1 MHGALR
7 CVHPAPSTRPT
18 ALVTPP
24 LNADR
29 YADPPAD
36 PPPPPDVHVRG
47 MIGDS
52 DAMREVYAL
61 TRRFAASGST
71 VLLTGET
78 GTGKELVARAVHDLS
93 PRADGP
99 FVRVNCG
106 ALAESLLESELFGH
120 VRGAFTSAMENRTG
134 RFEAAHGGTIFLDEI
149 NSVSKH
155 LQVKLLRVLQE
166 QEFERVGDT
175 RTIRVNTRVVA
186 ATNRD
191 LLDEVADD
199 RFREDLYFR
208 LNVLTI
214 DLPPLRD
221 RSEDI
226 PELVRHFAAVYAKRD
241 GRTPPK
247 FAAETMKLF
256 SRYGFPGNVREL
268 QNYVERALALC
279 DDGPVDA
286 ELLPDH
292 VRGVRPPLKLTRS
305 AEDDPDELR
314 RRLVRKELSGLP
326 GSTEV
331 HPTILSNVERE
342 ILLQVLRA
350 CQGVQTKAAARL
362 GINRNTLHKKID
374 EHGLG
379 TEVR

>member
-1 MHGALR
+1 MSFD
-7 CVHPAPSTRPT
+7 PS
-18 ALVTPP
+18 
-24 LNADR
+24 
-29 YADPPAD
+29 PPAD
-36 PPPPPDVHVRG
+36 PPPAGPARIKG
-47 MIGDS
+47 MIGES
-52 DAMREVYAL
+52 DAMREVCAL

-93 PRADGP
+93 PRSDGP

-149 NSVSKH
+149 NSVSRH

-186 ATNRD
+186 ATNRE

-208 LNVLTI
+208 LNVLSI

-221 RSEDI
+221 RAEDV
-226 PELVRHFAAVYAKRD
+226 PELVQHFASVYARRD
-241 GRTPPK
+241 GRDAPK
-247 FAAETMKLF
+247 FAADAMKLLG
-256 SRYGFPGNVREL
+256 RYGFPGNVREL

-279 DDGPVDA
+279 DDGPVTA
-286 ELLPDH
+286 ALLPDH
-292 VRGVRPPLKLTRS
+292 VRGVRPPLKLHRG
-305 AEDDPDELR
+305 ADDDPDELR
-314 RRLVRKELSGLP
+314 RKLVRRELSDLP
-326 GSTEV
+326 GSTDV
-331 HPTILSNVERE
+331 HPEVLGRLERE

-362 GINRNTLHKKID
+362 GINRNTLHKKIE
-374 EHGLG
+374 EHGLDA
-379 TEVR
+379 EVR

>member
-1 MHGALR
+1 M
-7 CVHPAPSTRPT
+7 
-18 ALVTPP
+18 TPP

-29 YADPPAD
+29 YADPPAA
-36 PPPPPDVHVRG
+36 PPPPDARVRG

-52 DAMREVYAL
+52 DAMREVYEL
-61 TRRFAASGST
+61 VRRFAASGST

-99 FVRVNCG
+99 YVRVNCG

-120 VRGAFTSAMENRTG
+120 VRGAFTSAVENRTG

-191 LLDEVADD
+191 LLDEVADG

-208 LNVLTI
+208 LNVLTV

-221 RSEDI
+221 RGDDV
-226 PELVRHFAAVYAKRD
+226 PELVKHFASVYAARD
-241 GRTPPK
+241 RREEPK
-247 FAAETMKLF
+247 FSAEAMKLLG
-256 SRYGFPGNVREL
+256 RYGWPGNVREL

-279 DDGPVDA
+279 GDGPVTA

-331 HPTILSNVERE
+331 HPVILANVERE

-362 GINRNTLHKKID
+362 GINRNTLHKKIE

-379 TEVR
+379 AEVR

>member
-1 MHGALR
+1 M
-7 CVHPAPSTRPT
+7 PFNPIP
-18 ALVTPP
+18 
-24 LNADR
+24 
-29 YADPPAD
+29 PPAD
-36 PPPPPDVHVRG
+36 PDAAGAGIAG
-47 MIGDS
+47 MIGES
-52 DAMREVYAL
+52 DAMREVYDLA
-61 TRRFAASGST
+61 RRFAASGST

-78 GTGKELVARAVHDLS
+78 GTGKELVARAIHDLS
-93 PRADGP
+93 PRSDGP
-99 FVRVNCG
+99 YVRVNCG
-106 ALAESLLESELFGH
+106 ALAENLLESELFGH

-191 LLDEVADD
+191 LLDEVADGN
-199 RFREDLYFR
+199 FREDLYFR

-221 RSEDI
+221 RSEDV
-226 PELVRHFAAVYAKRD
+226 PELVQRFAEVYAKRD

-247 FAAETMKLF
+247 FSAEAMKLLG
-256 SRYGFPGNVREL
+256 RYGFPGNVREL

-279 DDGPVDA
+279 DDGPVTA

-292 VRGVRPPLKLTRS
+292 VRGVRPPLKLS
-305 AEDDPDELR
+305 KSGENDPDELR
-314 RRLVRKELSGLP
+314 RRLVRRELSALP
-326 GSTEV
+326 GSTDV
-331 HPTILSNVERE
+331 HSEILGRLERE

-362 GINRNTLHKKID
+362 GINRNTLHKKIE
-374 EHGLG
+374 EHGLD